1 MKSVYRVLW
10 LSSYISIGCEEP
22 LSFYHGTKNVGYNF
36 LLYMGLYG
44 GFMEGIVRCAGNLS
58 VYIILALS
66 KHKNSFGKN
75 IYCLHGQFGLY

>member
-10 LSSYISIGCEEP
+10 LSSYISNGCEEP

-44 GFMEGIVRCAGNLS
+44 GFMEGIVRCGS
-58 VYIILALS
+58 GKEKCWKFECI
-66 KHKNSFGKN
+66 HHFGPE
-75 IYCLHGQFGLY
+75 